1 MSSALKNIVRRSFG
15 WSLLLLGCLVT
26 VPLAA
31 AEETREVVAQDL
43 KLQVP
48 ADWKQQQPSNKLRLA
63 QFEIPAAEGDEEGA
77 ELVIFPPFGGSKAQN
92 IERWIAQFDAQGR
105 EVKLTQGESPQGDYV
120 LVDIA
125 GTYQKPDGPPF
136 LRRTK
141 PVEGYR
147 MLAVILTAK
156 DGGNYFLKVTG
167 PNKTISA
174 ATDKFRATFGA
185 SADSEKPYEQ

>member
-1 MSSALKNIVRRSFG
+1 MTFDGRRFG
-15 WSLLLLGCLVT
+15 WSLVLLSCLAT
-26 VPLAA
+26 TPFAA

-48 ADWKQQQPSNKLRLA
+48 SDWKQQQPSNKLRLA
-63 QFEIPAAEGDEEGA
+63 QFEIPAAEGDADGA
-77 ELVIFPPFGGSKAQN
+77 ELVVFPPFGGSKAQN
-92 IERWIAQFDAQGR
+92 IERWIAQFNSQGR
-105 EVKLTQGESPQGDYV
+105 EVKLTQGEAPQGDYV

-147 MLAVILTAK
+147 MLAVILTSK
-156 DGGNYFLKVTG
+156 ESGNYFLKVTG
-167 PNKTISA
+167 PDKTIA
-174 ATDKFRATFGA
+174 AAADEFRATFGA
-185 SADSEKPYEQ
+185 SAETEKPYEQ